1 MNAAKNEK
9 TIFHIKNR
17 DVVGKKVSQLRAK
30 GMLPANIYGLGATS
44 QPVMVETKAFSK
56 LYEEE
61 GDTGLI
67 YLSLEGEKEQIPVLI
82 DEVDYH
88 SVTGEVLH
96 AVFRRVNL
104 SEKIT
109 AEVPVELVGENDVP
123 GATVVMVRDMLEV
136 SALPAELP
144 ENFEVD
150 IAALKEIGDSI
161 AIKDLVIDKEKVE
174 IVMTGDM
181 DEESPLVILQEV
193 KEEEEPEE
201 VSVDD
206 VELVGEEGEGGEGGE
221 KATEE
226 GAPEA
231 QEEKSEE

>member
-1 MNAAKNEK
+1 MNATKNEK

-17 DVVGKKVSQLRAK
+17 DVVGKKVSQLRAE
-30 GMLPANIYGLGATS
+30 GLLPANIYGLGEAS
-44 QPVMVETKAFSK
+44 QPVMVGIKDFNK

-67 YLSLEGEKEQIPVLI
+67 YLNLEGEKKQIPVLI

-88 SVTGEVLH
+88 AVTGEVLH

-109 AEVPVELVGENDVP
+109 AEVPIELVGENDVP
-123 GATVVMVRDMLEV
+123 GATVVAVRDMLEV

-150 IAALKEIGDSI
+150 IANLKEIGDAI
-161 AIKDLVIDKEKVE
+161 AIKDLMIDKEKVE
-174 IVMTGDM
+174 IVFTGDM

-193 KEEEEPEE
+193 KEEAEPEE

-206 VELVGEEGEGGEGGE
+206 VELVGEQEEGEVEAGEE
-221 KATEE
+221 K
-226 GAPEA
+226 A
-231 QEEKSEE
+231 QEEQSEE